1 MKLTKAELA
10 MLEPDYIEPRM
21 VAKYELIAQVGKGS
35 YGVVWR
41 AIEKKNREVV
51 AIKKIYDAFSNE
63 VDAKRT
69 YRELFYL
76 CELVNH
82 PNIMKV
88 LRMYKSLNNKD
99 IYIVAEFIENDLH
112 AVIRANICEDLQR
125 KYIIWQ
131 LLKALKYMHSANV
144 IHRDVKPSNILINRD
159 CLVKLA
165 DFSLARSI

>member
-21 VAKYELIAQVGKGS
+21 VAKYELIAQVILLLFILQVGKGS

-131 LLKALKYMHSANV
+131 LLKALKV
-144 IHRDVKPSNILINRD
+144 ILS
-159 CLVKLA
+159 
-165 DFSLARSI
+165 